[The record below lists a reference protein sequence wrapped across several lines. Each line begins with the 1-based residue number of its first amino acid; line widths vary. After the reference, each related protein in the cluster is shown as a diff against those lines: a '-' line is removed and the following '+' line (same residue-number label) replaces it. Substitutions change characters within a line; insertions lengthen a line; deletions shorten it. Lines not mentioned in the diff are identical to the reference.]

1 MLGSGLGWKEAS
13 PLTVHFQGKPAEDN
27 SSGLMNDQLTTAV
40 SVLDSV
46 EMHIHAHAELGMA
59 LLSGVIS
66 LYFSPVKKGFSQ
78 PPGCWTVRFTA
89 LCCHMHQVLGKYPSE
104 DDRRNRLVILEGLLL
119 CGNEKSLL
127 LFPLASHS
135 AGSHP
140 LQRCVCMCV
149 VYICLPANPL

>member
-1 MLGSGLGWKEAS
+1 MLESGLGWKEAS

-46 EMHIHAHAELGMA
+46 ETHTHAEFGMA
-59 LLSGVIS
+59 LLSVIIS

-78 PPGCWTVRFTA
+78 PPGCWAVRFTA
-89 LCCHMHQVLGKYPSE
+89 VSCHMHQVLGKCPSE

-119 CGNEKSLL
+119 CGNEKFLL
-127 LFPLASHS
+127 LFPLSSHS
-135 AGSHP
+135 ARSHP
-140 LQRCVCMCV
+140 LQHCVCMCV
-149 VYICLPANPL
+149 IYICLPANPL